1 MLIHGYVVLVL
12 KRNLRM
18 TWSVHGWDGYTTARY
33 SRAARSSES
42 IRYEI
47 GRVGGF
53 DVSHADPVTHA
64 QLLLYLPD
72 FWGDERQE
80 SVDQGNFL
88 KCTKVMRKCVDNTE
102 LL

>member
-1 MLIHGYVVLVL
+1 MA
-12 KRNLRM
+12 
-18 TWSVHGWDGYTTARY
+18 WSVHGWDGYTTARY

-72 FWGDERQE
+72 F
-80 SVDQGNFL
+80 
-88 KCTKVMRKCVDNTE
+88 
-102 LL
+102 